1 LNGAKIDYLKNEN
14 KKLKEELTRYKLLV
28 EQALTDYQNKEIIE
42 DRKKKA
48 VEEIKKLEK
57 ETRSIAQKIRR
68 EQEKQDKLKDQLEQ
82 CKDKLVNRWKGF

>member
-1 LNGAKIDYLKNEN
+1 MNGAKIDYLKNEN